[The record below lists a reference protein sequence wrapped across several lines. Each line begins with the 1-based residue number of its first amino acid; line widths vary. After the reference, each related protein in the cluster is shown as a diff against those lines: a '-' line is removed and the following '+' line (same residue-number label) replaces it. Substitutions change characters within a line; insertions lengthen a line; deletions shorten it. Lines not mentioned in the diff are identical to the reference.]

1 MIKILTFLLFCV
13 ALNAKTHELN
23 VDNMGCSSCAK
34 KIENAAKSLPGYKSM
49 SYDLRTKD
57 VNITT
62 EENVKTIDVVRA
74 IQSSKEKKFS
84 VGVK

>member
-1 MIKILTFLLFCV
+1 MRKILMFLLFCV

-23 VDNMGCSSCAK
+23 VGNMGCSSCAK

-74 IQSSKEKKFS
+74 IQNSKEKKFS
-84 VGVK
+84 VGIK

>member
-1 MIKILTFLLFCV
+1 MRKILTFLLFCV

-23 VDNMGCSSCAK
+23 VDNMGCS
-34 KIENAAKSLPGYKSM
+34 KSLPGYKSM

-74 IQSSKEKKFS
+74 IQNSKEKKFS

>member
-1 MIKILTFLLFCV
+1 MRKILTFLLFCV

-23 VDNMGCSSCAK
+23 VDNMGCASCAK

-57 VNITT
+57 V
-62 EENVKTIDVVRA
+62 VRA
-74 IQSSKEKKFS
+74 IQNSKEKKFS

>member
-1 MIKILTFLLFCV
+1 
-13 ALNAKTHELN
+13 
-23 VDNMGCSSCAK
+23 
-34 KIENAAKSLPGYKSM
+34 M

-74 IQSSKEKKFS
+74 IQNSKEKKFS